1 MKDHLENNT
10 QYTLDEL
17 VTWFSAR
24 SRICST
30 KLWQAALKGKTVF
43 EVGDY
48 TYRSTHIKD
57 DIYLLHA
64 VESNSLITP
73 HQVFNVK
80 KMVAYILILGA
91 VATVAVSLWANL

>member
-30 KLWQAALKGKTVF
+30 KLWPAALKGETVF

-48 TYRSTHIKD
+48 TYRFTHIKD

-64 VESNSLITP
+64 VEPNSLINP

-91 VATVAVSLWANL
+91 VATIAVSLWANL